1 MFVLHREGGGPWWSL
16 EYTFMVS
23 LGQGGSWIGRKF
35 LVNLRNVCIPQRWWW
50 TLVDLGYTFMVSLG
64 QGESWK
70 EILGEPVKWLYST
83 GMVVDLG
90 GPWIYLYDFL
100 GPGWTLEGN
109 SW

>member
-1 MFVLHREGGGPWWSL
+1 MDLGIHLYGFLWPGWILDKGNSWLTCEMLVLHREGGGPWWSL

-64 QGESWK
+64 QGGSWIGRK
-70 EILGEPVKWLYST
+70 FSVNL
-83 GMVVDLG
+83 
-90 GPWIYLYDFL
+90 
-100 GPGWTLEGN
+100 
-109 SW
+109 